1 MLAGITLLNP
11 AENTDTH
18 GRILAIHITALILDI
33 SGNQ

>member
-1 MLAGITLLNP
+1 MLARITLLNP

-18 GRILAIHITALILDI
+18 GRIIAIHIRAVILDL